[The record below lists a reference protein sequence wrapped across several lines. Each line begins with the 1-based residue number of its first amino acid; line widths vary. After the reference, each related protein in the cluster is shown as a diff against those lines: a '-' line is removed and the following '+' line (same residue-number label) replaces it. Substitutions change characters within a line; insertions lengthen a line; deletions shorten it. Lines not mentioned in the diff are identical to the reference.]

1 MKGAFWLF
9 AFVCSLVLLAAAYYV
24 TRPGM
29 RTTVDAHAGWVRPIL
44 APFIRES
51 AETPPPE
58 PRDAPPEEIVA
69 VPPPPVIPGP
79 AAIPAPAEPFDLRK
93 LAVNRAAWPKK
104 VALTIEKDFPAV
116 VDGKVIGSLKAPAGT
131 EVDIVTI
138 SGGKI
143 GVEYKGGGAWLFVE
157 ETDVIART
165 QGK

>member
-9 AFVCSLVLLAAAYYV
+9 AFVCSLILLAAAYYV

-29 RTTVDAHAGWVRPIL
+29 RVAVDKHAPWFGTHLQRYV
-44 APFIRES
+44 RES
-51 AETPPPE
+51 AEPAPPAPSVAAPKETAPAPMLRPPGPPPA
-58 PRDAPPEEIVA
+58 AP
-69 VPPPPVIPGP
+69 
-79 AAIPAPAEPFDLRK
+79 EPFDLKK
-93 LAVNRAAWPKK
+93 LAANRASWPKK
-104 VALTIEKDFPAV
+104 VALAIDKEFPAV
-116 VDGKVIGSLKAPAGT
+116 VDGKVIGSLKALAGT

-165 QGK
+165 QAR